1 MSIEESELINFEDL
15 PVKDQAVINAVL
27 RYWFN
32 HAEEVQDPTAKQAAL
47 WFNPSADLDVM
58 IRQRFE
64 SNIEA
69 AAIGE
74 YDHWQKCLLGQLALI
89 LLLDQFPRYA
99 YRGDPRSLEHDQKA
113 LDICIHGAAN
123 EQEHAL
129 SLIERAFYYAPLL
142 HAEDLVIAEQAVYAY
157 QLLAQYALEET
168 QPLYQKFLDQ
178 AESQYKMLDLFGR
191 FPMRNAL
198 LGRESSNEEKAF
210 LAMLDNHSTH

>member
-1 MSIEESELINFEDL
+1 MSTEESALIDLNEL
-15 PVKDQAVINAVL
+15 PVKDQAMINAVL
-27 RYWFN
+27 QFWFD
-32 HAEEVQDPTAKQAAL
+32 HAEEVQDLTAKQATL
-47 WFNPSADLDVM
+47 WFDPTPEIDLK

-64 SNIEA
+64 ANIKSA
-69 AAIGE
+69 AMGK
-74 YDHWQKCLLGQLALI
+74 YNHWQKCLLGQLALI

-99 YRGDPRSLEHDQKA
+99 YRDDPRSLAYAQKA

-142 HAEDLVIAEQAVYAY
+142 HVEDPIIAEQAVYAY

-168 QPLYQKFLDQ
+168 KLLYQKFLDQ
-178 AESQYKMLDLFGR
+178 AESQFKMLDLFGR
-191 FPMRNAL
+191 FPMCNAL